1 MNPELTPI
9 ETETDAALR
18 LDTALIGSGLFHVYS
33 EVTGVLMQPQVAQ
46 ANESVHRCRINRVLI
61 PARKLI
67 DAGWDHGA
75 VGIEIKSS
83 EMSNDG
89 KVLSQVLDYRR
100 CAWTLPS
107 QHGSV
112 RVWLDWIFI
121 FPNRRCAWTLP
132 SQHGSVR
139 VWLDWIFIF
148 PMRKEHGSL
157 ASLMAH
163 NRFGT
168 ANSSQYVWLHLQCG
182 EETVLRIGHDGEI
195 RIGRNHSGRKV
206 GSR

>member
-121 FPNRRCAWTLP
+121 FP
-132 SQHGSVR
+132 
-139 VWLDWIFIF
+139 
-148 PMRKEHGSL
+148 MRKEHGSL